1 VSTGHHSV
9 ELTYLVPLRA
19 DDDTDLHDLVDYLR
33 RLARSV
39 DDVLVVDNSEPEH
52 FVRHRAQFG
61 PAVRVIRPELETANG
76 KVGNVVT
83 GVHHARGERVMI
95 ADDDVR
101 YELGQ
106 LADVARRLDRA
117 AIVRPQNYFRPLP
130 WHARFDTARTLLNRV
145 ATGDW
150 PGTLAVR
157 RSAFVDAGCY
167 RGDVMFE
174 NLELVRTLQAA
185 GHRESLALDVLVE
198 RRPPSAR
205 HFWRQQVRQAY
216 DEFARPHRLVV
227 SLALLPAAVV
237 AIARRRSR
245 ALAAAALW
253 CGVMAEL
260 GRRRAGGRAVF
271 PATSS
276 LLAGP
281 WLLWRSACSWGALV
295 ARLRGGVEYRGTRL
309 RDAASSPRALRRRQ
323 SPRVTGLAADR
334 PYQGELAAN
343 PVARDDWHDGTTSAR
358 SSSQSRRNLVSP

>member
-1 VSTGHHSV
+1 VRTDHAV
-9 ELTYLVPLRA
+9 ALTYLVPLRA
-19 DDDTDLHDLVDYLR
+19 DGDTDLDDLVAYLR
-33 RLARSV
+33 RLATTV

-52 FVRHRAQFG
+52 FERHRAQLG
-61 PAVRVIRPELETANG
+61 PVVRVIRPELETANG

-83 GVHHARGERVMI
+83 GVHHARCERVVI

-101 YELGQ
+101 YELDQ
-106 LADVARRLDRA
+106 LVDVAGLLEHA
-117 AIVRPQNYFRPLP
+117 EVVRPQNYFRPLP

-145 ATGDW
+145 TTGDW

-157 RSAFVDAGCY
+157 RGAFLDAGCY

-174 NLELVRTLQAA
+174 NLELVRTLEA
-185 GHRESLALDVLVE
+185 GGRREVLALDVLVE

-237 AIARRRSR
+237 AIVSRRSR
-245 ALAAAALW
+245 ALAYAALL
-253 CGVMAEL
+253 CGVTAEL

-281 WLLWRSACSWGALV
+281 WILWRSACSWGALV

-309 RDAASSPRALRRRQ
+309 RDAASSVRALRRAR
-323 SPRVTGLAADR
+323 LAA
-334 PYQGELAAN
+334 
-343 PVARDDWHDGTTSAR
+343 
-358 SSSQSRRNLVSP
+358 